1 MGKANGKKGGG
12 LKIILIIVGVLLV
25 IGIVGSV
32 MGGGDDDKDKVKKVT
47 EEKDSKDK
55 ADEKEEKKEEKKV
68 EKKEPDLFK
77 VGETAEL
84 NDVTVKFNKVTESK
98 GGDMNKPDEG
108 NIYVLANFTITNN
121 TKENLDMS
129 TIMSFDTY
137 QDDTGTDLSLGALM
151 EKGKAAQLDGSIA
164 PGKKMEGVVGY
175 EVPAGYKKL
184 EIHVKP
190 DALANDAIKFIYEK

>member
-55 ADEKEEKKEEKKV
+55 ADEKEEKKE

-137 QDDTGTDLSLGALM
+137 QDDTETDLSLGALM

-190 DALANDAIKFIYEK
+190 DALSDDAIKFIYEK